1 MLCHRLCVP
10 TANLFSPRRLFD
22 VVDIEDATDADCTT
36 VEASVCNQSSAAAQL
51 PSSSEKLHSVC
62 KHVLQGVFT
71 EKDLDALSAKATQ
84 LIEKDSIRDGFDS
97 QSHFVKSTSS
107 NNPHTVNRLA
117 SGMFACGNEC
127 LGYKTRKLCSHVIAV
142 AFREDHLTEFLSKFK
157 EGIGKRPQNLTT
169 LTTFGVNSNAGK
181 KRPMASRAQRKSPDP
196 VTSAMTTRQPLTIG
210 DVLASNTAEE
220 YTAETSSDPLRL
232 TIR

>member
-1 MLCHRLCVP
+1 MVTRENTPLQTSRFLTQSSTKKCISIGTRPLDIWDWRSWRILKQSVTMLSLKTTSSHQVMLCHRLCVP

-22 VVDIEDATDADCTT
+22 VVDIEDVTDADCTT

-51 PSSSEKLHSVC
+51 PSSSEQLHSVC

-142 AFREDHLTEFLSKFK
+142 AFCENHLTEFLSKFK
-157 EGIGKRPQNLTT
+157 EGIGKRPQT
-169 LTTFGVNSNAGK
+169 
-181 KRPMASRAQRKSPDP
+181 
-196 VTSAMTTRQPLTIG
+196 
-210 DVLASNTAEE
+210 
-220 YTAETSSDPLRL
+220 
-232 TIR
+232 